1 MAIDSNGNVGIGTT
15 SPAATLDVNGMLGS
29 SKALAPA
36 TANLGTVT
44 LTDSKFLLYNYSSSN
59 WSGLGSDVSG
69 NFWLRTGTTSNNL
82 LVMSS
87 TGNVGI
93 GTTNPV
99 TKLAVNGE
107 LVRQIQR
114 IHGNGPNDA
123 TSSGAITSRVL
134 TFVKKGGTETSVR
147 IAYHDN
153 FRAYSGATTS
163 VACRWE
169 VKINGN
175 SCASGA
181 IYQDVYTYLQNGN
194 HHRPGEIV
202 GYCDSLAAG
211 TYTLQVYTS
220 ATPGTTAGD
229 CYTGWNTSHWVIEAE
244 EIY

>member
-1 MAIDSNGNVGIGTT
+1 
-15 SPAATLDVNGMLGS
+15 
-29 SKALAPA
+29 
-36 TANLGTVT
+36 
-44 LTDSKFLLYNYSSSN
+44 
-59 WSGLGSDVSG
+59 
-69 NFWLRTGTTSNNL
+69 
-82 LVMSS
+82 
-87 TGNVGI
+87 
-93 GTTNPV
+93 
-99 TKLAVNGE
+99 
-107 LVRQIQR
+107 
-114 IHGNGPNDA
+114 
-123 TSSGAITSRVL
+123 
-134 TFVKKGGTETSVR
+134 VR

-153 FRAYSGATTS
+153 FLAYSGATTS